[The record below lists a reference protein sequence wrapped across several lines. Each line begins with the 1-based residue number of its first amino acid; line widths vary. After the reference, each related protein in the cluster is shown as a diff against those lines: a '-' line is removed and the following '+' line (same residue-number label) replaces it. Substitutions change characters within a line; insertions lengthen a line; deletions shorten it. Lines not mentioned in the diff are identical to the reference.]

1 MNNLQMLI
9 DDIEK
14 NLFEDISLEMLA
26 NKANYSKYHFSREFN
41 TKVGMSISQY
51 IQERRFTYAVQM
63 LSENQK
69 SITDIAFNCGFNSL
83 AYFTKK
89 FKEKFQITPKQY
101 VNGQFYINL
110 IERIKLG
117 DIKMLRT
124 IDELNKYI
132 YDNLNNYE
140 SLIQMFSNLEN
151 TLLHKE
157 ENVYVYYFSITETVG
172 EHGEQS
178 HILWYCKLN
187 LLTGTSECKII
198 RNTAFIPMIGIQRLH
213 KIDDNFYIDVINK
226 KTNTTMQGKLVKQ
239 NKQSYMTDFCRIKD
253 EYLVQATGNDEAE
266 LTQNEKDTIE
276 YDLSTLMKNSKNNI
290 SFRTTIE
297 SSQHIQIM
305 RMLSEKVLISYIV
318 NRDENFSIVTAL
330 LDLKNQTFSYENAHG
345 FRNFGKKTTLLKK
358 GNIFEVQL
366 DGDYLAEIH
375 LIKGDNFELYNSGYI
390 IELENGNK
398 DIHTIG
404 YI

>member
-140 SLIQMFSNLEN
+140 SLIQMFSNL
-151 TLLHKE
+151 
-157 ENVYVYYFSITETVG
+157 
-172 EHGEQS
+172 
-178 HILWYCKLN
+178 
-187 LLTGTSECKII
+187 
-198 RNTAFIPMIGIQRLH
+198 
-213 KIDDNFYIDVINK
+213 
-226 KTNTTMQGKLVKQ
+226 
-239 NKQSYMTDFCRIKD
+239 
-253 EYLVQATGNDEAE
+253 
-266 LTQNEKDTIE
+266 
-276 YDLSTLMKNSKNNI
+276 
-290 SFRTTIE
+290 
-297 SSQHIQIM
+297 
-305 RMLSEKVLISYIV
+305 
-318 NRDENFSIVTAL
+318 
-330 LDLKNQTFSYENAHG
+330 
-345 FRNFGKKTTLLKK
+345 
-358 GNIFEVQL
+358 
-366 DGDYLAEIH
+366 
-375 LIKGDNFELYNSGYI
+375 
-390 IELENGNK
+390 
-398 DIHTIG
+398 
-404 YI
+404 

>member
-1 MNNLQMLI
+1 MLI
-9 DDIEK
+9 DDIEE

-26 NKANYSKYHFSREFN
+26 EKANYSKYHFSREFN

-89 FKEKFQITPKQY
+89 FKEKFKITPKQY

-110 IERIKLG
+110 IDRIKLG
-117 DIKMLRT
+117 DVKMLKT
-124 IDELNKYI
+124 IDEINKYI

-140 SLIQMFSNLEN
+140 SLIQIFSSLEN

-157 ENVYVYYFSITETVG
+157 EDVYAFYFSITKTVG
-172 EHGEQS
+172 ELGEPSQ
-178 HILWYCKLN
+178 ILWYCKLN
-187 LLTGTSECKII
+187 LLTGTNDSKII
-198 RNTAFIPMIGIQRLH
+198 RNTAFIPMVGIDKLY
-213 KIDDNFYIDVINK
+213 KTDDNFCIDIINK
-226 KTNTTMQGKLVKQ
+226 KSKTRMQGKLVAQK
-239 NKQSYMTDFCRIKD
+239 KQSYMTDFCRIREK
-253 EYLVQATGNDEAE
+253 YLVQATGNDEAE
-266 LTQNEKDTIE
+266 LTQNEKDKIE
-276 YDLSTLMKNSKNNI
+276 DDISALMKNSKNNI
-290 SFRTTIE
+290 SFKATMESIE
-297 SSQHIQIM
+297 HIQIM
-305 RMLSEKVLISYIV
+305 RMLSEKVLISYIL
-318 NRDENFSIVTAL
+318 NRDDSFSIITAL
-330 LDLKNQTFSYENAHG
+330 LDLKNQTFTYENAHG
-345 FRNFGKKTTLLKK
+345 FRNFGKNATLLKK

-375 LIKGDNFELYNSGYI
+375 LIKGDDFELYNSGYI

>member
-1 MNNLQMLI
+1 MLI
-9 DDIEK
+9 DDIEE

-41 TKVGMSISQY
+41 TKVGISISQY

-110 IERIKLG
+110 VDRIKLG
-117 DIKMLRT
+117 DTKMLRT

-140 SLIQMFSNLEN
+140 SLIQIFSNLEN

-157 ENVYVYYFSITETVG
+157 EDVYAFYFSITETVG
-172 EHGEQS
+172 EHGENS
-178 HILWYCKLN
+178 YILWYCKLN
-187 LLTGTSECKII
+187 LLTGSNDCKII
-198 RNTAFIPMIGIQRLH
+198 RNTAFIPMISIEKLY
-213 KIDDNFYIDVINK
+213 KIDDTFYIDVINK
-226 KTNTTMQGKLVKQ
+226 KTKTRMQGKLVAQK
-239 NKQSYMTDFCRIKD
+239 KQSYMTDFCRISDK
-253 EYLVQATGNDEAE
+253 YLVQATGNDEAE
-266 LTQNEKDTIE
+266 LTQNEKDKIE
-276 YDLSTLMKNSKNNI
+276 YDISTLMKNSKNNI
-290 SFRTTIE
+290 SFKTTIE

-305 RMLSEKVLISYIV
+305 RMLSEKVLISYIL
-318 NRDENFSIVTAL
+318 NRDETFSIVTAL
-330 LDLKNQTFSYENAHG
+330 LDLKNQTFMYENAHG
-345 FRNFGKKTTLLKK
+345 FRNFSKNTTLLKK

-375 LIKGDNFELYNSGYI
+375 LIKGDDFELYNSGYI
-390 IELENGNK
+390 IELENGTK

>member
-1 MNNLQMLI
+1 MLI
-9 DDIEK
+9 DDIEE

-26 NKANYSKYHFSREFN
+26 DKANYSKYHFSREFN

-63 LSENQK
+63 LSENQN

-89 FKEKFQITPKQY
+89 FKEKFKITPKQY

-110 IERIKLG
+110 IDRIKLG
-117 DIKMLRT
+117 DVKMLRT
-124 IDELNKYI
+124 INEINKYI

-140 SLIQMFSNLEN
+140 SLIQIFSSLAN

-157 ENVYVYYFSITETVG
+157 EDVYAFYFSITETVG
-172 EHGEQS
+172 EQGEHSQ
-178 HILWYCKLN
+178 ILWYCKLN
-187 LLTGTSECKII
+187 LLTGTNDCKII
-198 RNTAFIPMIGIQRLH
+198 RNTEFIPMVGIEKLY
-213 KIDDNFYIDVINK
+213 KTDDNFYIDIINK
-226 KTNTTMQGKLVKQ
+226 KSKTRIQGKLVAKK
-239 NKQSYMTDFCRIKD
+239 KQSYMTDFCRIKD

-266 LTQNEKDTIE
+266 LTQNEKDKIE
-276 YDLSTLMKNSKNNI
+276 YDISALMKNSKNNI
-290 SFRTTIE
+290 SFKTTIE
-297 SSQHIQIM
+297 SSKHIQIM
-305 RMLSEKVLISYIV
+305 RMLSEKVLISYIL
-318 NRDENFSIVTAL
+318 NRDESFSIITAL
-330 LDLKNQTFSYENAHG
+330 LDLKNQTFTYENAHG
-345 FRNFGKKTTLLKK
+345 FRNFSKNTTLLKK

-375 LIKGDNFELYNSGYI
+375 LIKGDDFELYNSGYV